1 MEHQALAEKL
11 LWPLWVGISSDYK
24 SSYKK
29 TIWEQFENNIR
40 SAAYTAK
47 MTTFLAN
54 ITSRLNIVIQAKH
67 LKSVNEV
74 VSSQLDREILTML
87 REETTYLV
95 MLVHIMNQ
103 ERKELFEES
112 IQ

>member
-11 LWPLWVGISSDYK
+11 LWPLWRGIGDDFK
-24 SSYKK
+24 DRYKK

-47 MTTFLAN
+47 LSTFLAN
-54 ITSRLNIVIQAKH
+54 ITGRLSINIQAKH
-67 LKSVNEV
+67 LQDVNEV
-74 VSSQLDREILTML
+74 VSSNLDREILTML

-95 MLVHIMNQ
+95 MIVHLKNQ
-103 ERKELFEES
+103 ERKEAFNDSL
-112 IQ
+112 